1 MLLHD
6 VVRMNAFR
14 TPSSVAVSDERRTY
28 TFADLEAR
36 MHRVANAMRAR
47 TGDGA
52 RIAVLSKNSCE
63 YVECYYGISAAG
75 MVLTHLNYRLS
86 PVEWAWILN
95 DAGAVGV
102 VVGAEFSGPLLDVVD
117 DVPSL
122 RFVVVVDD
130 EPSARSNHGSV
141 EVVDYE
147 ALLAAAHDDA
157 PESRHDDSADC
168 WLLYTS
174 GTTGRPKGAVL
185 THRSL
190 TTAVVQQVVEYA
202 PTPSERALVAFPLCH
217 VGGNSVPTYHLRGG
231 AVVII
236 PAYEPELW
244 LATIERFAITV
255 SGMAPT
261 MFAGLLA
268 HPRLE
273 RYDLSSLDGLGYGG
287 GPMPPDLVREGIA
300 RFGPIFYSGFG
311 MTELGG
317 HATNLSKEE
326 HRRAVEGAERD
337 EHLLTSCGRPM
348 CMAMT
353 RVVRPD
359 GADCATGEVG
369 EIVVQGEQ
377 VFDRYLNHDDAT
389 TAAFEGGWFHTGDL
403 ARRDDAGYLYLV
415 DRLKDMIITGGE
427 NVYSVEVEQVLSAH
441 PDLAEVAVIGLPHE
455 YWGEQVTAVVVPRA
469 DRPPSADDLVAFAR
483 ASLGGYKVPK
493 RVVFVEAL
501 PKNVSGKVLKAQL
514 REELG
519 DTR

>member
-14 TPSSVAVSDERRTY
+14 TPSRVAVLDERRTY

-47 TGDGA
+47 TGEGT

-86 PVEWAWILN
+86 PAEWMWILN
-95 DAGAVGV
+95 DADAAGV
-102 VVGAEFSGPLLDVVD
+102 VVGAEFFGALMDVVD

-122 RFVVVVDD
+122 RCVVVVGD
-130 EPSARSNHGSV
+130 EPSLRGNHGSV
-141 EVVDYE
+141 EVVGYE
-147 ALLAAAHDDA
+147 ALLAGARDDA
-157 PESRHDDSADC
+157 PESGEDDSADC

-190 TTAVVQQVVEYA
+190 MTAVVQQVVEYA

-217 VGGNSVPTYHLRGG
+217 VGGNSVPTYHVRGG

-268 HPRLE
+268 NPRLE
-273 RYDLSSLDGLGYGG
+273 RYDLSSLEGLGYGG
-287 GPMPPDLVREGIA
+287 GPMPPDLIREGMA
-300 RFGPIFYSGFG
+300 RLGPIFYSGFG

-326 HRRAVEGAERD
+326 HRRALEGDERA
-337 EHLLTSCGRPM
+337 LASCGQPM
-348 CMAMT
+348 CLAMT

-359 GADCATGEVG
+359 GTDCVTGEVG
-369 EIVVQGEQ
+369 ELVVQGAQ
-377 VFDRYLNHDDAT
+377 VFDRYLDDDVAT
-389 TAAFEGGWFHTGDL
+389 KAAFDGGWFHTGDL
-403 ARRDDAGYLYLV
+403 ARRDDAGYLYIV

-427 NVYSVEVEQVLSAH
+427 NVYSVEVEKVLSAH
-441 PDLAEVAVIGLPHE
+441 PDVVEVAVVGLPHE
-455 YWGEQVTAVVVPRA
+455 YWGEQVTAVVVPRT
-469 DRPPSADDLVAFAR
+469 DREPSADHLVAFAR

-493 RVVFVEAL
+493 RVVFAETL

-519 DTR
+519 ASS